1 MTAVTMA
8 SPEQNALSLEEIEA
22 KIASLTLLKNQ
33 KIVAEAEA
41 EAKKKDKKDKKK
53 GKTSKLDVKVP
64 KVTILTNTKR

>member
-41 EAKKKDKKDKKK
+41 EAKKKDKKK